1 MWSVVLEKAN
11 PLLHSKQATQ
21 PLKLIHPAFEA
32 SKSLEAQYETFPVF
46 LPRPGQLS
54 LCHAWAFLKGVHEKL
69 IFDSFRIPGKS
80 GHTKTALLGQAEE
93 AIQFALCSLCFSLS
107 CCFSLLFCHRFHC
120 SFGLIFFLAS
130 LLLVLLWK
138 KTWGGSQGSHYF
150 VYWLWSPLV
159 LLPPDPSSFCVALLI
174 FLTCTCIGMYKD
186 ASICMYINKPSGTH
200 IDTRRG
206 PRKLC

>member
-120 SFGLIFFLAS
+120 SFGLIFFWPHYCWFCCGKKHGEALREAIILCTGFG
-130 LLLVLLWK
+130 LLL
-138 KTWGGSQGSHYF
+138 
-150 VYWLWSPLV
+150 
-159 LLPPDPSSFCVALLI
+159 FCCLLI
-174 FLTCTCIGMYKD
+174 LLV
-186 ASICMYINKPSGTH
+186 SV
-200 IDTRRG
+200 
-206 PRKLC
+206 